1 MLTLERLAELM
12 QNNVHRV
19 DGNFPYDVTLYDDNP
34 EENDGIDVKYTDDEG
49 NVGNVWIEEI
59 VSVDENGLIHCQ
71 DHLGSAIEVEIFQ
84 RVTKFDLMVNG
95 ANNGA

>member
-19 DGNFPYDVTLYDDNP
+19 DGNFPHDVTLYDDNP
-34 EENDGIDVKYTDDEG
+34 EENDSIDVYYRDDEG
-49 NVGNVWIEEI
+49 FDGNICIEEI
-59 VSVDENGLIHCQ
+59 VSVDENGLIHCK
-71 DHLGSAIEVEIFQ
+71 DHHGDPVEVEIFQ